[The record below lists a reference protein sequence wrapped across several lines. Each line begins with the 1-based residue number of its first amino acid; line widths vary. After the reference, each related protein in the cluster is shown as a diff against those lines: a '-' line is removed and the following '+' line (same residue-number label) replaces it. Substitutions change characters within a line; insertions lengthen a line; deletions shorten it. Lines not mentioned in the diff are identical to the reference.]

1 MTARLDPDLYDG
13 PPLTPEEEAALEDEM
28 LRLAAEDAMQ
38 ALEERD
44 RWHFWFSEEGQER
57 LRRLDA
63 AIDWGGF

>member
-1 MTARLDPDLYDG
+1 MTRDPDLYDCG
-13 PPLTPEEEAALEDEM
+13 TPLTPEEEAALEDEM

-63 AIDWGGF
+63 AIEWGGL